1 MIGAITEQTTNTHY
15 GWPII
20 VGLFVVAIIAL
31 CFVDMEAAKLEMLH
45 IEIHQELIENM
56 AQEANRRSQQ
66 QERRLSFLTETTTTN
81 EKMPII
87 RMELSSDGGSDYG
100 KS

>member
-1 MIGAITEQTTNTHY
+1 VIGAITEQTTNTHY

-45 IEIHQELIENM
+45 IEIHQELIESM
-56 AQEANRRSQQ
+56 AQEANRRSVQQ
-66 QERRLSFLTETTTTN
+66 DRRMSFLTETASN
-81 EKMPII
+81 EKVPII
-87 RMELSSDGGSDYG
+87 RMELSSDGGSEYR